1 MKALKDV
8 VPTPE
13 QLALFSRVRPG
24 VELIR
29 GAAGSGKTTTA
40 LLKLKAAVGFYV
52 NRVKRSPAKR
62 QVKVLVLTFNRTLR
76 GYIAEL
82 ARSQFVEG
90 NEISLEISTFSSWA
104 KAMVGAGDVLGA
116 AQSQGILQAF
126 AAGGTIDPEFAA
138 EEAMYVLGRFM
149 PDQVDEYLSTKRVGR
164 GLVPR
169 MERTQ
174 RSVLLKSVVE
184 PYVQHKKNHGLL
196 DWNDLAVLAAEQS
209 EEIYDVVVIDEA
221 QDFSAN
227 EMRAVVAKL
236 RGDHTICIVLDAAQR
251 IYARSGFGWSEVGL
265 HVKSENSFRL
275 DVNYRNTKQIAA
287 FATGILDGI
296 DPGDDG
302 ALPDFTK
309 AKVDGDLPVIL
320 KGTFGRQMDWV
331 MQFISEKVDLSE
343 ESVAFLHPAGGGWFR
358 HIRDTLDNAGIG
370 YAEISR
376 KADWPDGAESIA
388 LSTMHS
394 AKGLEFDY
402 VIMLGISS
410 ENMPLDDE
418 STDDEAHHRARRL
431 LAMAVGRAR
440 RQVVIGYKPEQ
451 ASEISAFF
459 KDELCRVINL

>member
-221 QDFSAN
+221 HDFSSN
-227 EMRAVVAKL
+227 EM
-236 RGDHTICIVLDAAQR
+236 
-251 IYARSGFGWSEVGL
+251 
-265 HVKSENSFRL
+265 
-275 DVNYRNTKQIAA
+275 
-287 FATGILDGI
+287 
-296 DPGDDG
+296 
-302 ALPDFTK
+302 
-309 AKVDGDLPVIL
+309 
-320 KGTFGRQMDWV
+320 
-331 MQFISEKVDLSE
+331 
-343 ESVAFLHPAGGGWFR
+343 
-358 HIRDTLDNAGIG
+358 
-370 YAEISR
+370 
-376 KADWPDGAESIA
+376 
-388 LSTMHS
+388 
-394 AKGLEFDY
+394 
-402 VIMLGISS
+402 
-410 ENMPLDDE
+410 
-418 STDDEAHHRARRL
+418 
-431 LAMAVGRAR
+431 
-440 RQVVIGYKPEQ
+440 
-451 ASEISAFF
+451 
-459 KDELCRVINL
+459 